1 VTIRGRERIADWIE
15 TALVVRG
22 PRPIGLDPL
31 YEFFEKHRGLEE
43 QLVNTG
49 IREMDRRSR
58 LLGNAYPFRLHG
70 EFAVQYRPGASA
82 SVYTTIALMAPGNPV
97 REHLNS
103 APDETM
109 AVIFENVVADAVARL
124 WGDHGKALRFGW
136 PSDIGR
142 PPEFDLAIRWL
153 AEKIGVEMGQ
163 GYRQPRRK
171 DGGVDVV
178 AWRPFLDGKSGFP
191 VLLVQCTLQEN
202 LVAKGMDVDT
212 RLWSSWLAMD
222 VDPMTALATPTALPT
237 GTTWNELALKYMV
250 LDRIRLTELAEHI
263 VTDELANDWFT
274 QTVEELREHMEEI
287 GEL

>member
-1 VTIRGRERIADWIE
+1 MTIRGRERIADWVE

-22 PRPIGLDPL
+22 SRPIGLDAL
-31 YEFFEKHRGLEE
+31 YGFFEKHHGLEQ

-49 IREMDRRSR
+49 IREMARRAR
-58 LLGNAYPFRLHG
+58 LLGDAYPFKIHG
-70 EFAVQYRPGASA
+70 EFAVQAVATAPTSSY
-82 SVYTTIALMAPGNPV
+82 VTIALMAPGNPV
-97 REHLNS
+97 REYLNA

-109 AVIFENVVADAVARL
+109 PVVFENVVTDAAARL
-124 WGDHGKALRFGW
+124 WGNQGRALRFGW

-153 AEKIGVEMGQ
+153 AARIGVEVGQ

-178 AWRPFLDGKSGFP
+178 AWRPFSDARSGFP

-202 LVAKGMDVDT
+202 LLAKGMDVDT

-222 VDPMTALATPTALPT
+222 VDPMTALATPTALAA
-237 GTTWNELALKYMV
+237 GTTWNELALRYMV
-250 LDRIRLTELAEHI
+250 LDRVRLVGLAAP
-263 VTDELANDWFT
+263 VVSDEIAMDWVS
-274 QTVEELREHMEEI
+274 QTIDELREPMEEI